1 MEKNKSKKTAGHKRS
16 ADLSA
21 ALFKQNAEKAMVAEG
36 QRAERKGQKKQLT
49 LAESAIRAGSATMD
63 AAIADFLH
71 GHGLPLNLSN
81 CARMKALIDTARFTS
96 EAYKPPPPE
105 RVGGDLLDINWFNHC
120 KSYLLNSSQVVLPP
134 LVRDFYGAA
143 VVSDGATI
151 RRVPLINILLASP
164 FGMMLIELVD
174 CAAYSGDGGKKDALF
189 IAREILKLVRVRQD
203 TVGSWAGRI

>member
-1 MEKNKSKKTAGHKRS
+1 MATACRS
-16 ADLSA
+16 
-21 ALFKQNAEKAMVAEG
+21 
-36 QRAERKGQKKQLT
+36 T
-49 LAESAIRAGSATMD
+49 
-63 AAIADFLH
+63 
-71 GHGLPLNLSN
+71 
-81 CARMKALIDTARFTS
+81 CARMKTLIDTARFTS

-134 LVRDFYGAA
+134 LVRGFYGAA